1 MSDMTPARLRETIT
15 RTRRSPG
22 GYDRYGDP
30 IESTADTIKIQVGA
44 IAPGTSKE
52 YAEHGRDGETIEHT
66 LYFRR
71 AVDIADGDE
80 IEVRGATYKARVAE
94 WRSPYGTGRRATV
107 VEATRETG

>member
-1 MSDMTPARLRETIT
+1 MRETIL

-22 GYDRYGDP
+22 GFDRYGDP
-30 IESTADTIKIQVGA
+30 IQSSSDTIRIQVAA
-44 IAPGTSKE
+44 IAPGSSRE

-71 AVDIADGDE
+71 AVDISDGDE
-80 IEVRGATYKARVAE
+80 IEVRGRTYKARIAE
-94 WRSPYGTGRRATV
+94 WVSPYGTGRRATV